1 VRRQLAITAAAT
13 TALVTLAFGIP
24 LALLVRTVAE
34 DRARTAAQLEAQSLV
49 AVLAT
54 VQNPNDIAS
63 VVSGAGNADREV
75 TVFLADGSVLG
86 VPRPP
91 GAEVDRARTGKA
103 AFTAPVG
110 AGEAVFQAVD
120 RGSAGVDVIEVFVPD
135 GALRRGVTR
144 SWVLL
149 GALGIALVAL
159 GTAVAD
165 WLGRSVVRPMGELAT
180 VARRLSAGEL
190 DARVPPAGPAEV
202 EDAGHALNALASR
215 IGDLLAAEREGVA
228 DLSHR
233 LRTPL
238 AGLRLEA
245 EALGD
250 PAERVRVQEATDE
263 VARSVDQLID
273 EARRPLRTN
282 LRPQS
287 DLAAIV
293 RDRAG
298 FWAPL
303 ADDEGRS
310 LELVVPDG
318 PVLVASSAPDVAAA
332 VDALI
337 GNVLAHTPEGTAF
350 RIEVVA
356 SGGGACLVVADEG
369 PGIDDASA
377 VERGVSGAGST
388 GLGLDIVRRTAEAT
402 GGSLRVG
409 RAPGGGALV
418 EVTLNRPTAP

>member
-1 VRRQLAITAAAT
+1 MRRQLAITAAAT
-13 TALVTLAFGIP
+13 TALVTLAFVIP

-54 VQNPNDIAS
+54 VQSPVDVAS
-63 VVSGAGNADREV
+63 VVSGAGNADRQV
-75 TVFLADGSVLG
+75 SVFLADGMVLG
-86 VPRPP
+86 VPRAA
-91 GAEVDRARTGKA
+91 GAEVDRARDTKA
-103 AFTAPVG
+103 AFTTTVG
-110 AGEAVFQAVD
+110 SGEAVLQPVD
-120 RGSAGVDVIEVFVPD
+120 RGAAGVDVIEVFVPD
-135 GALRRGVTR
+135 TALRRGVAR

-149 GALGIALVAL
+149 GGLGLALVVL

-165 WLGRSVVRPMGELAT
+165 WLGRSVVRPMGDLAI

-202 EDAGHALNALASR
+202 EDAGQALNTLASR

-245 EALGD
+245 ETLGD

-263 VARSVDQLID
+263 VARSVDRLID

-282 LRPQS
+282 LRPSS
-287 DLAAIV
+287 DLVAIV
-293 RDRAG
+293 RERAD
-298 FWAPL
+298 FWLPL
-303 ADDEGRS
+303 ADDERRT
-310 LELVVPDG
+310 LDVVLPEE
-318 PVLVASSAPDVAAA
+318 PVQVAASAADVAAA
-332 VDALI
+332 IDALI
-337 GNVLAHTPEGTAF
+337 GNVLAHTPEGTGF
-350 RIEVVA
+350 RIEVSA
-356 SGGGACLVVADEG
+356 EPAAALLVVSDDG
-369 PGIDDASA
+369 PGIDDASM

-388 GLGLDIVRRTAEAT
+388 GLGLDIVRRTAEAS
-402 GGSLRVG
+402 GGWLRIG
-409 RAPGGGALV
+409 RAPGGGAQV
-418 EVTLNRPTAP
+418 DVAFGRP